1 MWIWFAGEK
10 WTSVLMLALYLVVPL
25 PLMNHS
31 INEEKEPLS
40 LLKVLIYLDLV
51 NSVLEPHFLN
61 LLCAYRIAT
70 KSIPAN
76 GSINQLQLRMQS

>member
-51 NSVLEPHFLN
+51 NSVLEAYLFFSLGYRTAPHQALN
-61 LLCAYRIAT
+61 
-70 KSIPAN
+70 IPSN
-76 GSINQLQLRMQS
+76 VGIWYPC

>member
-1 MWIWFAGEK
+1 
-10 WTSVLMLALYLVVPL
+10 MLALYLVVPL

-51 NSVLEPHFLN
+51 NSVLEAYLFFSLGYRRVPYQALN
-61 LLCAYRIAT
+61 ISSNVGIWYPC
-70 KSIPAN
+70 
-76 GSINQLQLRMQS
+76 